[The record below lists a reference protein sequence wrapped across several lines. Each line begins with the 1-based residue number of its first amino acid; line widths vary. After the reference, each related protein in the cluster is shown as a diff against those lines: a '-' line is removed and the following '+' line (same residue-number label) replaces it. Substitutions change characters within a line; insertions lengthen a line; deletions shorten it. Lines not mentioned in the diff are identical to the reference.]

1 VKKNQVIMRR
11 SAAKMWLLGLAGIPM
26 LIIAVEYIW
35 RPFGFAD
42 KLGEWAYRGGDVE
55 AFEIRDDVLIGA
67 LALVGTL
74 FVIISVK
81 ELLAP
86 RKMVV
91 ANEAGMK
98 FALSGPLKKPS
109 EASWL
114 QIKDLVA
121 GDDSMIVQL
130 HHRGELPDDPW
141 GARWV
146 DDSTLE
152 IRASMW
158 ERVPEKF
165 INQIADLGLPTAVRA
180 QAIEEETLR
189 NLDRWSGDLVAPPP
203 APLPVAEPEPEDPG
217 EPETVTDPVADA
229 PLDQIEPASV
239 TLAPPPPATAATEV
253 IEEAEQFEEPPTPQ
267 PEETPDTPTD
277 TL

>member
-1 VKKNQVIMRR
+1 MKKSQVIMRR

-67 LALVGTL
+67 LALVGAL

-91 ANEAGMK
+91 ANEAGMR

-114 QIKDLVA
+114 QIKDLIV

-146 DDSTLE
+146 DASTLE

-165 INQIADLGLPTAVRA
+165 INQIADLGLPTAVRE
-180 QAIEEETLR
+180 QAIEEDTLR
-189 NLDRWSGDLVAPPP
+189 NLDQWSGELVAPPP
-203 APLPVAEPEPEDPG
+203 APLPVEEPKPVERDEPA
-217 EPETVTDPVADA
+217 TVTDPVTEA
-229 PLDQIEPASV
+229 PPEQIEPPSV
-239 TLAPPPPATAATEV
+239 TLPPPPPTAGAADV
-253 IEEAEQFEEPPTPQ
+253 IEGAEQFEELPAPH
-267 PEETPDTPTD
+267 PEETPGTSTD